1 MAKIIGTS
9 FGVALILF
17 GVGGLALPNLF
28 GAYCNPF
35 HDLLFMLAGAA
46 VSWAAQKTGP
56 AAFVWS
62 MSLAGVVFFL
72 LGLVGFIW
80 GRPGTS
86 SWADRPPNE
95 KLLVL
100 LPSWLELGWND
111 HVLNLLF
118 GIGFFVAVVAAL
130 AETPP
135 RLRK

>member
-1 MAKIIGTS
+1 MVTS
-9 FGVALILF
+9 SSATIAAWPAL
-17 GVGGLALPNLF
+17 
-28 GAYCNPF
+28 
-35 HDLLFMLAGAA
+35 MLNRTEA
-46 VSWAAQKTGP
+46 VWLIT

-62 MSLAGVVFFL
+62 MSLAGGIFFL